1 MRFFTSINGGTK
13 LLKAKR
19 DIKGFTLIELIV
31 ALSIIS
37 ILSLAFFKILNTNIK
52 YNTKNEKDIKALNI
66 AQSEVENLRREIKL
80 SNLQIILYDRDKKPF
95 ITIPENNIDEENI
108 MNNSQIVW
116 CDIDGSNNGQIMQVS
131 ENHKYIGKNSDGSN
145 NVNTLEY
152 ERILEKDNTP
162 YIVNLNLTRY
172 KKGSKFLYDIE
183 VKVRLKNQN
192 LSKKETI
199 LNTSILSK

>member
-1 MRFFTSINGGTK
+1 M
-13 LLKAKR
+13 KAKGN
-19 DIKGFTLIELIV
+19 IKGFTLIELIV

-37 ILSLAFFKILNTNIK
+37 ILSLSFFKILNSSIK

-66 AQSEVENLRREIKL
+66 AQSEIENLRREIKL

-95 ITIPENNIDEENI
+95 ITIPENNIDEENET
-108 MNNSQIVW
+108 NNSYVIW
-116 CDIDGSNNGQIMQVS
+116 SDIDETNKGQIMQVS

-145 NVNTLEY
+145 NVNTLQY

-162 YIVNLNLTRY
+162 YIVDLNLARY
-172 KKGSKFLYDIE
+172 KKGSKFLYDVE

>member
-1 MRFFTSINGGTK
+1 MLSNTNGGTK

-19 DIKGFTLIELIV
+19 DIKGFTLIELII

-37 ILSLAFFKILNTNIK
+37 ILSLAFFKILNSSIK

-145 NVNTLEY
+145 NVNALEY

-162 YIVNLNLTRY
+162 YIVNLNLSRY